1 MHGHPPKCLTYAYP
15 EFTMKYQT
23 YSHRNALELFE
34 TSERYSGLWSEV
46 KLIVESIGDD
56 EIIADFE
63 RRSAPKSISY
73 SINSLLKER
82 FETSGWTPESY
93 IFGEGEYRT
102 SKWRLDFAKNEI
114 SIEVGFNHSG
124 SVAWNLIKPVLA
136 SELNHVPKAIQ
147 TSAGIIIA
155 ATEDM
160 KIIGGFDSA
169 VGSFEQYV
177 QYLKPMQQMLTP
189 PLLIVGLGSPET
201 FHIEHV
207 KVGARMIGKV
217 IRD

>member
-1 MHGHPPKCLTYAYP
+1 
-15 EFTMKYQT
+15 MKFHT
-23 YSHRNALELFE
+23 FSHRNALELFE
-34 TSERYSGLWSEV
+34 TSERYAALWAEV
-46 KLIVESIGDD
+46 KLIIDSVNDE
-56 EIIADFE
+56 EIIEDFE
-63 RRSAPKSISY
+63 RRNAPKSISY
-73 SINSLLKER
+73 SINALLKER
-82 FETSGWTPESY
+82 FETSGWAPESY

-160 KIIGGFDSA
+160 KLVGGFDSA

-177 QYLKPMQQMLTP
+177 QYLKPIAANADT
-189 PLLIVGLGSPET
+189 T
-201 FHIEHV
+201 AFDCW
-207 KVGARMIGKV
+207 VGAAGNIPH
-217 IRD
+217 

>member
-1 MHGHPPKCLTYAYP
+1 
-15 EFTMKYQT
+15 MKYQT
-23 YSHRNALELFE
+23 FSHRNALELFE
-34 TSERYSGLWSEV
+34 TSERYSALWNEV
-46 KLIVESIGDD
+46 MLIVESISDE
-56 EIIADFE
+56 EIISDFE
-63 RRSAPKSISY
+63 NRRAPKSISY
-73 SINSLLKER
+73 SINALLKER
-82 FETSGWTPESY
+82 FETSGWVPESY

-114 SIEVGFNHSG
+114 SIEVAFNHSG

-155 ATEDM
+155 ATEDA

-189 PLLIVGLGSPET
+189 PLLIVGLQAPES
-201 FHIEHV
+201 FHIEHA
-207 KVGARMIGKV
+207 KVGTRMVGRV
-217 IRD
+217 VRD

>member
-1 MHGHPPKCLTYAYP
+1 MHNLLDAFVMRPYS
-15 EFTMKYQT
+15 EFTMKFQT

-34 TSERYSGLWSEV
+34 TSEKYQSLWSEIQ
-46 KLIVESIGDD
+46 LILESVDD
-56 EIIADFE
+56 EEIINDFE
-63 RRSAPKSISY
+63 SRTAPKSISY
-73 SINSLLKER
+73 SINAILKDR
-82 FETSGWTPESY
+82 FSTSGWRPESY
-93 IFGEGEYRT
+93 IFAEGDYRT

-114 SIEVGFNHSG
+114 SVEVGFNHSG

-136 SELNHVPKAIQ
+136 SELNHVAKDIQ
-147 TSAGIIIA
+147 TSAGVIIA

-160 KIIGGFDSA
+160 KLLGGFDGA

-189 PLLIVGLGSPET
+189 PLLIIGLAPPES

-207 KVGARMIGKV
+207 KTGSRMVGKV

>member
-1 MHGHPPKCLTYAYP
+1 
-15 EFTMKYQT
+15 MKFHT
-23 YSHRNALELFE
+23 FSHRNALELFE
-34 TSERYSGLWSEV
+34 TSERYAALWAEV
-46 KLIVESIGDD
+46 KLIIDSVNDE
-56 EIIADFE
+56 EIIEDFE
-63 RRSAPKSISY
+63 RRNAPKSISY
-73 SINSLLKER
+73 SINALLKER
-82 FETSGWTPESY
+82 FETSGWAPESY

-160 KIIGGFDSA
+160 KLVGGFDSA

-189 PLLIVGLGSPET
+189 PLLIVGLEPPDT

-207 KVGARMIGKV
+207 KVGQRLIGRV
-217 IRD
+217 VRDEG